1 MLWNEDLDFEIAS
14 YNNHHIDTIIR
25 GIDGRQWRCSEIYGH
40 PEVGQKRHTWTLL
53 RRQVGLFTYPWIC
66 YGDFN
71 EILNLNEKTGGN
83 DRNLSM
89 VADFK
94 EVINECKLSDIE
106 CRGYPFTWSNR
117 RFGPHFVEEKLD
129 RFLGSQE
136 WEVGGIE
143 LIAYNLDLWCSDHSL
158 VMLKM
163 QERNKGNKWVVDEEE
178 VEKQFCEY
186 FAELF
191 TSTKPTTDHIS
202 AALSDLGPTVTVEMN
217 QQLDNPFT
225 VEEVFATLS

>member
-1 MLWNEDLDFEIAS
+1 MVDTWKRLGLDNCFTVSRNGLGGGLEMLWNEDLDFEIAS

-163 QERNKGNKWVVDEEE
+163 QERNKGVN
-178 VEKQFCEY
+178 Y
-186 FAELF
+186 
-191 TSTKPTTDHIS
+191 
-202 AALSDLGPTVTVEMN
+202 
-217 QQLDNPFT
+217 
-225 VEEVFATLS
+225 